1 MVADGKDGAA
11 DQENTELPSYSEARN
26 DPVPPPA
33 PVSVFSSG
41 ALKTEHTFSLNNSKG
56 KAWLSLVV
64 KSRSPTAK
72 TLPLFLDGD
81 AIAGEVRVALDKTES
96 AKAVSV
102 SVSTKLVSLLLLH
115 CRIEVFLDISIRMLN
130 ISFYA

>member
-81 AIAGEVRVALDKTES
+81 AIAGEVRVALDKAES

-102 SVSTKLVSLLLLH
+102 SVSTKIVSLLLIH
-115 CRIEVFLDISIRMLN
+115 CRTKVIFSISIRMRN
-130 ISFYA
+130 ITFYA

>member
-56 KAWLSLVV
+56 KSWLSLVV

-81 AIAGEVRVALDKTES
+81 AIAGEVRVALDKAES

-102 SVSTKLVSLLLLH
+102 SVSTKIVSLFLIH
-115 CRIEVFLDISIRMLN
+115 CRTKDIFSISIRMRN
-130 ISFYA
+130 ITFYA